1 MLTRLYLKLQTLYLM
16 MSRGSNVMTDYAE
29 EVLAWMQ
36 RKELEHPSYN
46 GNSPQLAMR
55 NSLVEFIRVVSEH
68 LKLNV
73 PTTHLAVYLL
83 DRFMDAHFISGQQL
97 KLTALTAILL
107 AAKFE
112 ERDTNVPRIPE
123 LNAFVKSK
131 YTVTIFNS
139 MEAFML
145 NFYNW
150 NVGTVTAAHFAEFY
164 LMQGITTGDT
174 MNGVNITVPSQAIK
188 ILWKATMDF
197 LDITLQDQAF
207 LQWRSSL
214 VAAACLACGRF
225 YCHLLPTWPLSL
237 EMTTGYHLQKLSH
250 IMDLLIRIYEK
261 EEKGSECSSSDSAYS
276 SNCSSLQGS
285 PVTQTTNE

>member
-1 MLTRLYLKLQTLYLM
+1 M

-107 AAKFE
+107 A
-112 ERDTNVPRIPE
+112 
-123 LNAFVKSK
+123 
-131 YTVTIFNS
+131 
-139 MEAFML
+139 
-145 NFYNW
+145 
-150 NVGTVTAAHFAEFY
+150 GTVTAAHFAEFY